1 MTRVLF
7 YHRDSENNCENVYL
21 YYDENVAPSVEEVK
35 EMQDDGQ
42 WVDRYTLSA
51 GEDRLVSETLE
62 EMADRLRGSRDG
74 ESIS

>member
-1 MTRVLF
+1 MARVLF
-7 YHRDSENNCENVYL
+7 YHRDSENNCDKVHV
-21 YYDENVAPSVEEVK
+21 YYDENVAPSIEEVK

-42 WVDRYTLSA
+42 WVDRFTLSA

>member
-1 MTRVLF
+1 M
-7 YHRDSENNCENVYL
+7 
-21 YYDENVAPSVEEVK
+21 EE
-35 EMQDDGQ
+35 DGQ
-42 WVDRYTLSA
+42 MVDRYTLSA

>member
-1 MTRVLF
+1 MAKVLF
-7 YHRDSENNCENVYL
+7 IHRDLENNCEKYNVFF
-21 YYDENVAPSVEEVK
+21 DENVAPSIEEVK

-42 WVDRYTLSA
+42 WVERFTLSA
-51 GEDRLVSETLE
+51 GEDRLVAETLE